1 MDIQKIAHL
10 VELLSGSTL
19 TELTLREGDS
29 SLHLSRGHATRAP
42 EADPEVAALRVAATA
57 SRQPQPVAATA
68 SAPNDAPAAPP
79 PAVQEGHYVVTSPLV
94 GTFYRA
100 SSPDVAPF
108 VQVGDRIEAGHIVAV
123 VEAMKLLNEIE
134 AERSGEVIE
143 IHVEN
148 GAFVEYGQPLFTIQ

>member
-19 TELTLREGDS
+19 NDLTLREGDS
-29 SLHLSRGHATRAP
+29 SLHLSKGDATHAP
-42 EADPEVAALRVAATA
+42 EADAEVAAVRVALTA
-57 SRQPQPVAATA
+57 SRQPQPVAAAA
-68 SAPNDAPAAPP
+68 SAQNEAAAAPAPAA
-79 PAVQEGHYVVTSPLV
+79 QEAHYVVTSPLV

-108 VQVGDRIEAGHIVAV
+108 TEVGDHIEAGRIVAV

-134 AERSGEVIE
+134 AERSGEVVE

-148 GAFVEYGQPLFTIQ
+148 GTFVEYGQPLFTIR

>member
-19 TELTLREGDS
+19 TDLTLREGDT
-29 SLHLSRGHATRAP
+29 SLHLSKGGPTRAR
-42 EADPEVAALRVAATA
+42 EADADVAAVRVAATA
-57 SRQPQPVAATA
+57 STQPQPVAAAAPT
-68 SAPNDAPAAPP
+68 PNDAPAAPA
-79 PAVQEGHYVVTSPLV
+79 PAAQEAHYVMTSPLV

-100 SSPDVAPF
+100 SSPDVAAF

-134 AERSGEVIE
+134 AERSGEVVE

-148 GAFVEYGQPLFTIQ
+148 GAFVEYGQPLFTIR